1 MKVVKSLTAKET
13 LELISKQYATISD
26 IQSIA
31 GVGKDQARTIKKE
44 IEKKMINDYG
54 LNISNG
60 KIPMDKLVE
69 HLNINVSYLKELSN
83 IWLIN

>member
-31 GVGKDQARTIKKE
+31 
-44 IEKKMINDYG
+44 
-54 LNISNG
+54 
-60 KIPMDKLVE
+60 VE
-69 HLNINVSYLKELSN
+69 YVQLDHVE
-83 IWLIN
+83 